1 MSEASAP
8 APQLCESFPMLLGL
22 IAIMTVIA
30 VASPFVG
37 AIIGVLSNA
46 LPIWCVAKRNS

>member
-8 APQLCESFPMLLGL
+8 APQLCQSFPMLLGL
-22 IAIMTVIA
+22 IAIMTAIA
-30 VASPFVG
+30 VASPLVG

-46 LPIWCVAKRNS
+46 LPIWCMTKRSG